1 MSEDPPRPALSQAVT
16 PSSPA
21 PRPAE
26 EGGSPTARRV
36 VRSRNRALVVAACLA
51 LVGLAVT
58 FCHFL
63 LPSPLM
69 FTLFMTVGQGA
80 FGLGIVIYFWVILW
94 DLRRRR
100 VL

>member
-1 MSEDPPRPALSQAVT
+1 MTGPEPPLQESEPPVGPT
-16 PSSPA
+16 
-21 PRPAE
+21 
-26 EGGSPTARRV
+26 TARRIV
-36 VRSRNRALVVAACLA
+36 HRTHRALVVASLLA

-58 FCHFL
+58 FAHFL

-80 FGLGIVIYFWVILW
+80 FALGVAIYLWVILR

>member
-1 MSEDPPRPALSQAVT
+1 MSDDPLRPDLSQAV
-16 PSSPA
+16 PPPSPA
-21 PRPAE
+21 RPPDK

-36 VRSRNRALVVAACLA
+36 VRARNRALVVASFMTLF
-51 LVGLAVT
+51 GLAVT
-58 FCHFL
+58 FAHFL

-80 FGLGIVIYFWVILW
+80 FALGVLIYFWVILR

>member
-1 MSEDPPRPALSQAVT
+1 MTGPEPPHPETGPPVG
-16 PSSPA
+16 PN
-21 PRPAE
+21 
-26 EGGSPTARRV
+26 TARRI
-36 VRSRNRALVVAACLA
+36 VRETHRALVVASLLA
-51 LVGLAVT
+51 LFGLAVT
-58 FCHFL
+58 FAHFL

-80 FGLGIVIYFWVILW
+80 FVLGVLIYLWVILR